1 MNFYLYAEILKPHLN
16 INPWLTNCFVYLNF
30 VSWNKLKIPCIIDI
44 YKRKKWELNEWKERE
59 ILLSDN
65 MQYLNI
71 DPFRVIL
78 MHLYNMYTSWFLGF
92 F

>member
-1 MNFYLYAEILKPHLN
+1 
-16 INPWLTNCFVYLNF
+16 
-30 VSWNKLKIPCIIDI
+30 
-44 YKRKKWELNEWKERE
+44 
-59 ILLSDN
+59 

-92 F
+92 FLNFSKAYVYIWVQFLKNMHVYIYGQKTSKEGEVGVGAFDMGPYYCHHEYLILRLSVYIFTKQVI